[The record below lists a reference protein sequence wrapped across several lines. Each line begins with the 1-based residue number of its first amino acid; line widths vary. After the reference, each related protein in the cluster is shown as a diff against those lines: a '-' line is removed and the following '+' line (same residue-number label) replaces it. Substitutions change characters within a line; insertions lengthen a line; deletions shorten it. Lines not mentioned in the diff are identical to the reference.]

1 MAPLVRLRVTSEIL
15 AVPAAYH
22 HGFVKIA
29 AGSIIET
36 AADLA
41 EPGLHHVSFD
51 GKDLLVFARDILERT
66 EKIQTMDSVPS
77 S

>member
-1 MAPLVRLRVTSEIL
+1 MAPLVRLRVRSEIL
-15 AVPAAYH
+15 AVPVVYH
-22 HGFVKIA
+22 HGFIKIA

-36 AADLA
+36 ADDLA

-51 GKDLLVFARDILERT
+51 GKDVLVFARDILERT
-66 EKIQTMDSVPS
+66 EKIQTMESVPS